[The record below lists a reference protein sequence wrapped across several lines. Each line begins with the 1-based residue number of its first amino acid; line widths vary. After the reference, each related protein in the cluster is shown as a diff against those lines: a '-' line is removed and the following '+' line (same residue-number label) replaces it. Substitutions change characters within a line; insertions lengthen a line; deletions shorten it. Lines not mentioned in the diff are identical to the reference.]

1 MPIYQGGQVKLSS
14 GLAGTFMGA
23 VERVQN
29 VKIDVNLPR
38 VNVGV
43 MNKSKPLSQR
53 PIINYTPVDFSFD
66 FVKSNI
72 SIETMLGLVNTT
84 GITAGMTDAR
94 TLGNSFAVRNAQ
106 VYFAPTASNTYNG
119 LLDLKSGVL
128 TNYSIQGSISEP
140 VRGSVGMQFFD
151 MSGSIN
157 NTARDSTAYG
167 AQIVKPEGT
176 YLTGILFTG
185 YGITGVNIQSFSLG
199 VGFNRTQVFQLGG
212 TPFPVDRPMTE
223 ATATLQVQGYFEG
236 VNNSMTGLS
245 QYSCGD
251 PTYGNVYLTLLSS
264 CSSAG
269 PTTYTMV
276 NPYLDS
282 QSLDGQVGGFS
293 TCSFSF
299 SLPLPI
305 NPSDTAD
312 GSLLSIT

>member
-1 MPIYQGGQVKLSS
+1 MYQAGQVKLSS
-14 GLAGTFMGA
+14 GLAGTSMGA

-38 VNVGV
+38 ANVGA
-43 MNKSKPLSQR
+43 MNKSKPLAQR
-53 PIINYTPVDFSFD
+53 PIINYAPVDFSFD
-66 FVKSNI
+66 FVKSNV
-72 SIETMLGLVNTT
+72 SIETMLGLLNST
-84 GITAGMTDAR
+84 GITAGITDAKA
-94 TLGNSFAVRNAQ
+94 LGNSFALRNAQ
-106 VYFAPTASNTYNG
+106 VYFAPTASSTYNG
-119 LLDLKSGVL
+119 LIDLKSGVV
-128 TNYSIQGSISEP
+128 TNYSIQGSVSEP

-151 MSGSIN
+151 MSGSVN
-157 NTARDSTAYG
+157 NTTRDATTYG
-167 AQIVKPEGT
+167 AQIVRPEGS
-176 YLTGILFTG
+176 YLTGIMFTG
-185 YGITGVNIQSFSLG
+185 YGITGVTIQSFSLG

-223 ATATLQVQGYFEG
+223 ATASLQVQGYFEG

-264 CSSAG
+264 CSSTSS
-269 PTTYTMV
+269 TTYTLT
-276 NPYLDS
+276 NPYMDS

>member
-1 MPIYQGGQVKLSS
+1 
-14 GLAGTFMGA
+14 
-23 VERVQN
+23 
-29 VKIDVNLPR
+29 
-38 VNVGV
+38 
-43 MNKSKPLSQR
+43 
-53 PIINYTPVDFSFD
+53 
-66 FVKSNI
+66 
-72 SIETMLGLVNTT
+72 
-84 GITAGMTDAR
+84 
-94 TLGNSFAVRNAQ
+94 
-106 VYFAPTASNTYNG
+106 
-119 LLDLKSGVL
+119 LDLKSGVL